1 MVKINSSGDG
11 NGQQPS
17 ENYQAKMAE
26 LLRREEQAKKR
37 QVSNYFFV
45 KRF

>member
-1 MVKINSSGDG
+1 MVKVNSSGDG

-37 QVSNYFFV
+37 QVLKFIF
-45 KRF
+45 